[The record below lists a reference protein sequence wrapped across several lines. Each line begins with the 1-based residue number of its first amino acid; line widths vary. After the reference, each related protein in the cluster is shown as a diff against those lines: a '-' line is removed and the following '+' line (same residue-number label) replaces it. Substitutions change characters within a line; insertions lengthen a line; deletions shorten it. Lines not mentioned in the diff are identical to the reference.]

1 MVGAGRTPAPA
12 GRRIHRRLANGRRGA
27 SRRSCGNAPAGL
39 RRRFPLRS
47 PHRPVRWHERQW
59 MRSAPASNFVAAPP
73 SMLRS
78 PLKLRLGRVSHRR
91 PHRRP
96 HRRSRPRRA
105 LLPQPN
111 ARALRRWVS
120 SATLVTS
127 TSTSLK
133 CFAAAALARE
143 FSCRGRAW
151 LDRPAVLP
159 PRGPRRQRLRELSSG
174 CPSNPLLTEAPFRRS
189 PPWD

>member
-1 MVGAGRTPAPA
+1 MRHPAA
-12 GRRIHRRLANGRRGA
+12 VESSSLAKVTF
-27 SRRSCGNAPAGL
+27 RSVETFRQLRHGNAPVGL
-39 RRRFPLRS
+39 RLRFPRRS
-47 PHRPVRWHERQW
+47 PHKLVRWHERRW
-59 MRSAPASNFVAAPP
+59 MRNAPANSFSAAPP
-73 SMLRS
+73 SMPRW

-91 PHRRP
+91 P
-96 HRRSRPRRA
+96 RPRRA

-174 CPSNPLLTEAPFRRS
+174 CPSSPLVTEAPFRRS